1 MGSLDCLRESDVL
14 LSTTSLAETQN
25 WVIPEMCELDHQK
38 SCRGDRMWC
47 LWVFW
52 KLWQLEVFWHISF
65 VKTTVVQVS
74 KSMIFCRNVF
84 CSKLVLGK
92 SYFYDIMIIR
102 TEHVAHVISKWS
114 KLIGTSYVYTYSP
127 DSLSNIMVLI
137 LWVNRIWYFI
147 FANYST
153 MKEMKARGISLL
165 SKYK

>member
-47 LWVFW
+47 LWVCW
-52 KLWQLEVFWHISF
+52 KLWQLEVFWQISF

-84 CSKLVLGK
+84 CLFLWHHDYQDWACGSCHQQMVKVDRYKLRI
-92 SYFYDIMIIR
+92 YC
-102 TEHVAHVISKWS
+102 
-114 KLIGTSYVYTYSP
+114 TYSP

-147 FANYST
+147 FANYLT
-153 MKEMKARGISLL
+153 MKEIKARGISLL

>member
-1 MGSLDCLRESDVL
+1 MGCGFLGLSQRERCLIVNNITGWNTELSNSRDVGIRPL
-14 LSTTSLAETQN
+14 EELPWWQD
-25 WVIPEMCELDHQK
+25 VIPV
-38 SCRGDRMWC
+38 C
-47 LWVFW
+47 LL
-52 KLWQLEVFWHISF
+52 KTLEVFWHIFF
-65 VKTTVVQVS
+65 VKTTIVQVS
-74 KSMIFCRNVF
+74 KSMIFCHNAF

-102 TEHVAHVISKWS
+102 TLHVAHVISKRS
-114 KLIGTSYVYTYSP
+114 KLIGTNYVYTNSP